1 GGGGGAGDTT
11 RRKGKGRARGV
22 VSAGLRG
29 EGGAGGPPGG
39 GGTAGG
45 GPRRHRQAGP
55 RPRRSGRPADVVMG
69 AGLTP
74 RVQQARALRFGEV
87 GRPIVR
93 PLVNNKARER
103 LPSVWLTLRL

>member
-1 GGGGGAGDTT
+1 AGGLRRAQGQRTARCAFSAGGGG
-11 RRKGKGRARGV
+11 R
-22 VSAGLRG
+22 
-29 EGGAGGPPGG
+29 GGAGVSPGG
-39 GGTAGG
+39 GGRAGG
-45 GPRRHRQAGP
+45 GPPQHGKAGP

>member
-1 GGGGGAGDTT
+1 GYRRAGWWRWGGGRGRGGGGV
-11 RRKGKGRARGV
+11 R
-22 VSAGLRG
+22 
-29 EGGAGGPPGG
+29 PGG
-39 GGTAGG
+39 GGTGGG
-45 GPRRHRQAGP
+45 GPGRPGHAGP
-55 RPRRSGRPADVVMG
+55 GPRRSGRPADVVMG
-69 AGLTP
+69 AGLTL